1 MLLQILGG
9 ERKDGQLE
17 ARTRRLVSQKS
28 VKKMAASPASLF
40 FDLKKLLTGRWNI
53 GCLNLNRSGVF
64 V

>member
-17 ARTRRLVSQKS
+17 TRPRRLVSQKVS
-28 VKKMAASPASLF
+28 QKKAASPATLF
-40 FDLKKLLTGRWNI
+40 FDLKKLLSGRWNI
-53 GCLNLNRSGVF
+53 GCLNLKRSGVF